1 MNNNND
7 KAEILHE
14 LAIDLRDVYKSLSE
28 LCEMLQGG
36 GIVQARD
43 VEPSL
48 AIAVPKLQRAVQT
61 LNEAAAPADDPGSND
76 REGAASQSRLL
87 M

>member
-1 MNNNND
+1 MNNNKD
-7 KAEILHE
+7 KVEILHE
-14 LAIDLRDVYKSLSE
+14 LAIDLHDVYESLSE
-28 LCEMLQGG
+28 LCAMLQGG

-48 AIAVPKLQRAVQT
+48 ASAVPKLQRAVKT
-61 LNEAAAPADDPGSND
+61 LNDAAAPAEDAGRKDGNGD
-76 REGAASQSRLL
+76 ASQSPTL